1 MPGRREMRRQQRTD
15 LPDAFQRAALELA
28 LPESGFHRP
37 RHRLPGGGVDPLGD
51 AAVGD
56 DLDVVVGEQQ
66 IHQHAAVVFGVP
78 HAQVG
83 EHLDR
88 AFAPAH
94 AAPDQGTV
102 QAVLDG
108 EADLAAVGGFAG
120 PDRGLDRVERG
131 QRERAPP
138 RPRRHE
144 VMPRQA
150 FEIHHESD
158 AHPPPN
164 PPPPPPQEPPPPP
177 KPPPNPPPPLVQP
190 PPWRNPPATPTNTN
204 TAMNSSTGVRPSS
217 SAPTTPL
224 PSAATPPAAGRLIS
238 RESSQPATMPPT
250 MRSTKEPSPSPPLSD
265 ALGGGSCSPSISRI
279 SCVTPASMPP

>member
-37 RHRLPGGGVDPLGD
+37 RHRLPGGGIDPLGD

-94 AAPDQGTV
+94 AAPDQGAV

-108 EADLAAVGGFAG
+108 EADFAAVGGFAG
-120 PDRGLDRVERG
+120 ADRGLDRVERG
-131 QRERAPP
+131 PRERAPP

-144 VMPRQA
+144 VMPRQTS
-150 FEIHHESD
+150 EIHHDPD
-158 AHPPPN
+158 APPPPN
-164 PPPPPPQEPPPPP
+164 PPPPPPQEPPP
-177 KPPPNPPPPLVQP
+177 NPPPPPPPPPPHQP
-190 PPWRNPPATPTNTN
+190 PSRNPEATPANTKM
-204 TAMNSSTGVRPSS
+204 TMNSSKGVKPSS
-217 SAPTTPL
+217 IAPTAPL
-224 PSAATPPAAGRLIS
+224 PSAAIPPAAGRLIS
-238 RESSQPATMPPT
+238 MESSQPATRPPT
-250 MRSTKEPSPSPPLSD
+250 MRMTNGPSPPPLSD
-265 ALGGGSCSPSISRI
+265 A
-279 SCVTPASMPP
+279 